1 MKHIVSFHITG
12 MILSLNSL
20 GTDSYRLS
28 ACWSACLVTTS
39 VTSDHAGNFR
49 LFLEINTPSL
59 KAVLLRGAVDMLV
72 NKDIWVLTRV
82 PWILRQD
89 IFSSIF
95 SGNKALL
102 LNMEYLKLEQARPGG
117 IGLSHGSLVAKA
129 RGSQDGCL
137 LVLQRKLKASLKSE
151 TLSQNRE

>member
-1 MKHIVSFHITG
+1 MKHIVTFHITG

-20 GTDSYRLS
+20 GTDYYRLS

-49 LFLEINTPSL
+49 LFLEINTPL
-59 KAVLLRGAVDMLV
+59 KAVLLRGAVDVLV

-89 IFSSIF
+89 ILSSIF
-95 SGNKALL
+95 RGNKALL
-102 LNMEYLKLEQARPGG
+102 LNTEYLKLEQARPGG
-117 IGLSHGSLVAKA
+117 IGLSHGCLVAKA

-151 TLSQNRE
+151 TLSQNRK